1 MHRWSCIAPTWSV
14 RPAGPV
20 FFPLDERCKLLPGQF
35 SPHLVEAIVR
45 LGTALPFEQ
54 VPELL
59 VFLTG
64 VHVSVETVR
73 RLTEGAGAAQVAVEQ
88 AAIEQVRQALP
99 PVPAG
104 PEVQQISADGAMV
117 PLIHGEWAEVR
128 TLAVGTVQQAH
139 ATDLGYFSRLCSA
152 HDFIDQVALPLQQ
165 QGTARAGTV
174 VAIMDGADWLQQL
187 VDAHAPEAVRIPGTR
202 VRVFPHAAE
211 YLSAAAQATFGVG
224 TGETSA
230 WLDTWLHEL
239 KHGHPDMVLAAVGA
253 LPAAT
258 PQARAVRDKA
268 ATYLQKRRSQIAYAD
283 FQRQGYPI
291 GSGAVESANKLVVE
305 ARLKGSGMSTPCRSG
320 NRRHVTP
327 MVALRALLCS
337 GRWDQAWP
345 GICGQLR
352 QQVADR
358 RRQRRAKTRAASLPI
373 EAAVTVGAP
382 TPHPP
387 RVVDGHPTEAHP
399 WKQTYDPARR
409 ARDDPKT

>member
-1 MHRWSCIAPTWSV
+1 V
-14 RPAGPV
+14 
-20 FFPLDERCKLLPGQF
+20 
-35 SPHLVEAIVR
+35 VEAIVR
-45 LGTALPFEQ
+45 LGTALPFER
-54 VPELL
+54 VPALL
-59 VFLTG
+59 FFLMG
-64 VHVSVETVR
+64 VHVSIETVR
-73 RLTEGAGAAQVAVEQ
+73 RLTEGAGATQVAVEQ

-104 PEVQQISADGAMV
+104 PEIQQISADGAMV

-152 HDFIDQVALPLQQ
+152 HDFIDQAALPLQQ
-165 QGTARAGTV
+165 HGTARAGTV

-187 VDAHAPEAVRIPGTR
+187 VDAHAPEAVRILD
-202 VRVFPHAAE
+202 FPHAAE

-239 KHGHPDMVLAAVGA
+239 KHGHPDMVLAAVRA

-258 PQARAVRDKA
+258 SQARAVRDKA

-305 ARLKGSGMSTPCRSG
+305 ARLKGSGMHWE
-320 NRRHVTP
+320 RRNVTP

-345 GICGQLR
+345 LICEQLR
-352 QQVADR
+352 QQVTDR
-358 RRQRRAKTRAASLPI
+358 RRQRRAQKRAASIPI
-373 EAAVTVGAP
+373 ETAVTVVAP

-387 RVVDGHPTEAHP
+387 RMVDGHPTEAHP

-409 ARDDPKT
+409 ARDDAKT